1 MEIDSMEEKTLKE
14 PVGGYRFQVIGLELK
29 DRNEYLAACKL
40 NNESGSEVIKR
51 FMKNYITDNARSA

>member
-1 MEIDSMEEKTLKE
+1 MEDNTKQE

-40 NNESGSEVIKR
+40 NNESGSDAIKR
-51 FMKNYITDNARSA
+51 FMREYTANNGRSAE

>member
-1 MEIDSMEEKTLKE
+1 MEEEKTLKE

>member
-1 MEIDSMEEKTLKE
+1 MEEKTIKE

-40 NNESGSEVIKR
+40 NNESGSEAIKR
-51 FMKNYITDNARSA
+51 FMKEYTVNNDRSSE

>member
-1 MEIDSMEEKTLKE
+1 MEEEKTLKE

-51 FMKNYITDNARSA
+51 FMKNYITDNARSS